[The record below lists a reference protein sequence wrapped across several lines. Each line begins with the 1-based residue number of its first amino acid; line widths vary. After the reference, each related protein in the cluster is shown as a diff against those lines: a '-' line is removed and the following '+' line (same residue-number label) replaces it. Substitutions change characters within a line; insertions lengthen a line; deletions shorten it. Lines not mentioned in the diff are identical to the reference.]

1 MPVTINGTT
10 GISGA
15 PLQRGTETA
24 TTSGTTVVVATGIP
38 DWVNRVTV
46 TLSGVSL
53 SGTSMP
59 LIQFGTGS
67 TPTYVTSGY
76 VSSSDNYTS
85 TPGPSASSTA
95 GFRIGSSS
103 AATTL
108 WYVNYIFTTVG
119 ANKWVGGAVMATAS
133 GAGVGFS
140 AGGVTLSG
148 PLTAIRLNTVNGTD
162 TFDAGSVNYIYE

>member
-1 MPVTINGTT
+1 MTIVLNGTT
-10 GISGA
+10 GVSGA
-15 PLQRGTETA
+15 PLQRGTEIA

-38 DWVNRVTV
+38 DWVRRVTV
-46 TLSGVSL
+46 MLSGVSL

-108 WYVNYIFTTVG
+108 WYAAYTFVHVG
-119 ANKWVGGAVMATAS
+119 SNKWLGSLVTATAN
-133 GAGVGFS
+133 GAGIGFS
-140 AGGVTLSG
+140 AGGVTLG
-148 PLTAIRLNTVNGTD
+148 AALTAIRLNTVNGTD
-162 TFDAGSVNYIYE
+162 TFDAGTVNYIYE

>member
-1 MPVTINGTT
+1 MTVAINGST
-10 GISGA
+10 GITGA

-38 DWVNRVTV
+38 DWVSRVTV
-46 TLSGVSL
+46 MLYGVST

-67 TPTYVTSGY
+67 TPTYTTSGY

-95 GFRIGSSS
+95 GFRIGSSA

-108 WYVNYIFTTVG
+108 WYVAYTFVSLG
-119 ANKWVGGAVMATAS
+119 SNKWVGSMVGATAS
-133 GAGVGFS
+133 GAGVAYSG
-140 AGGVTLSG
+140 GGVTLSG
-148 PLTAIRLNTVNGTD
+148 ALTAIRLNTVNGTD
-162 TFDAGSVNYIYE
+162 TFDAGTVNYIYE

>member
-1 MPVTINGTT
+1 MTVAINGTS
-10 GISGA
+10 GVSGA
-15 PLQRGTETA
+15 PLQRGTTVA
-24 TTSGTTVVVATGIP
+24 TTSGTTVTVATGIP
-38 DWVNRVTV
+38 DWVSRVTV
-46 TLSGVSL
+46 ILSGVSL

-67 TPTYVTSGY
+67 TPTYTTSGY

-108 WYVNYIFTTVG
+108 WYAAYTFVSLGSNI
-119 ANKWVGGAVMATAS
+119 WVGSLVTATAS

-140 AGGVTLSG
+140 AGGVTLGG

-162 TFDAGSVNYIYE
+162 TFDAGNVNYIYE